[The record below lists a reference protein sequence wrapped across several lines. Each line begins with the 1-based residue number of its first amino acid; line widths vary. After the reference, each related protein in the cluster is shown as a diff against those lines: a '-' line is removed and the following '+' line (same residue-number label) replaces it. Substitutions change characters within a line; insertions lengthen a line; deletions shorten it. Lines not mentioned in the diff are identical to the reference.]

1 MNIELTKIMN
11 HEPIFCTQDTRIA
24 EIKYLLKKYDCDE
37 LIVLDSEIEK
47 HPVGL
52 VSLTDTNTD
61 DVEDCEMP
69 SDVSASECMRA
80 IPAVVGVNST
90 LDECMNI
97 MRANHLERIPVV
109 DMNGHMNGVLERDEL
124 ARLLL

>member
-11 HEPIFCTQDTRIA
+11 HEPVYCTQDTRIA
-24 EIKYLLKKYDCDE
+24 EVKYLLKKYNCDE
-37 LIVLDSEIEK
+37 LIVLDSVEGK

-52 VSLTDTNTD
+52 VSLMDMDTND
-61 DVEDCEMP
+61 IEESDIP
-69 SDVSASECMRA
+69 SDVSAIECMRT

>member
-24 EIKYLLKKYDCDE
+24 EVKYLLKKYNCDE
-37 LIVLDSEIEK
+37 LIVLDSNEDK

-52 VSLTDTNTD
+52 VSLIDMD
-61 DVEDCEMP
+61 KEEVEQSEIP
-69 SDVSASECMRA
+69 SDISASECMRS
-80 IPAVVGVNST
+80 IPAVVGENST

-109 DMNGHMNGVLERDEL
+109 DMNGHLHGVLERDDL

>member
-37 LIVLDSEIEK
+37 LIVLDSEIDK
-47 HPVGL
+47 HPIGL
-52 VSLTDTNTD
+52 ISLTDMNTD
-61 DVEDCEMP
+61 DVEDSEIP
-69 SDVSASECMRA
+69 SDVSASECMRV
-80 IPAVVGVNST
+80 IPAVVGINST
-90 LDECMNI
+90 LDECMNV

-109 DMNGHMNGVLERDEL
+109 DMNGHMNGVLERNEL